1 MELIITLIVLIII
14 WCVAFMVGNK
24 QGTNQLINQIKKDGG
39 YYDMEYTSSVYPILD
54 PTSSLNEV
62 PKEFLMGG
70 DIERTLHIAGV
81 KQATPAKLQEWQD
94 ERFNRASIETEQ
106 RKTID
111 DLLSTL
117 DKADLQ
123 LKAGIVS
130 PETTEL
136 LNKTKEHAEK
146 IKISIK
152 EIDPIEEL
160 KMKTDAARK
169 QHERERQERIKIDFD
184 ALNFSRIS
192 NEARK
197 QITEIV
203 KQDLENKIKQIEKNT
218 PEINEND
225 TMGSIG
231 SKPKTQTDYQREHKV
246 EQEKGDIDFM
256 HKWIQEKSGKKDPIP
271 KKENPKQFN
280 GIKTEEPFVKTRTKR
295 KPKTTKEWEDE
306 FDIGG
311 NS

>member
-39 YYDMEYTSSVYPILD
+39 YYDMEYTSSAYPILD

-62 PKEFLMGG
+62 PKELLMGG

-218 PEINEND
+218 PEINED
-225 TMGSIG
+225 TKSEG
-231 SKPKTQTDYQREHKV
+231 
-246 EQEKGDIDFM
+246 DFM
-256 HKWIQEKSGKKDPIP
+256 YNWIQEKSGKKDPIP

>member
-39 YYDMEYTSSVYPILD
+39 YYDMEYTSSAYPILD

-62 PKEFLMGG
+62 PKELLMGG

-81 KQATPAKLQEWQD
+81 KEATPAKLQEWQD
-94 ERFNRASIETEQ
+94 ERFKRASVETELSM
-106 RKTID
+106 D
-111 DLLSTL
+111 SLLSKLNKT
-117 DKADLQ
+117 DLQ
-123 LKAGIVS
+123 IKAGII
-130 PETTEL
+130 ENTD
-136 LNKTKEHAEK
+136 KTGAD
-146 IKISIK
+146 IKIQVK

-160 KMKTDAARK
+160 KLKTDAARK

-218 PEINEND
+218 PEINED
-225 TMGSIG
+225 TKSEG
-231 SKPKTQTDYQREHKV
+231 
-246 EQEKGDIDFM
+246 DFM
-256 HKWIQEKSGKKDPIP
+256 YNWIQEKSGKKP
-271 KKENPKQFN
+271 NLKQFN

-306 FDIGG
+306 FDLGG
-311 NS
+311 HE